1 MIWIYISGPMTG
13 YANLN
18 RDAFENA
25 GIILAARGYVPVS
38 PADIVPPSK
47 TPEWS
52 DYLRADLAVL
62 VLCEGVAVLPGWEAS
77 RGAQLEVH
85 VAHALGMNV
94 LPIHLWGE
102 KS

>member
-1 MIWIYISGPMTG
+1 MKVYISGPMTG

-18 RDAFENA
+18 RLAFENA
-25 GIILAARGYVPVS
+25 GIILAARGHVPVS
-38 PADIVPPSK
+38 PADIVPSVDA
-47 TPEWS
+47 PEWS

-62 VLCEGVAVLPGWEAS
+62 VACDGIAVLPGWEAS

-94 LPIHLWGE
+94 LPIHLWKE
-102 KS
+102 ES